1 MKTQKKSGFTLIEML
16 IVVAIIGILAALL
29 SGPLMRA
36 RRTAQLT
43 GCTNNL
49 HQIGLTVAAYTT
61 QLMPG
66 ASVTFADM
74 LAVYKEFKGVDV
86 PPQIFH
92 CPVDQFATVTSGV
105 SRISYGWD
113 TTVNVAN
120 MPANKIAAS
129 DVNFGTDDTAGNG
142 NVATAAPHYADG
154 TTILYGSNNVRRLP
168 KGVNKDEQGIEI
180 KTAVAAAAVYPAN

>member
-66 ASVTFADM
+66 T
-74 LAVYKEFKGVDV
+74 AVSFNSMAHVYTYFNGVDV

-92 CPVDQFATVTSGV
+92 CPVDQTVGTSTAMVGPGV
-105 SRISYGWD
+105 ARISYGWKPG
-113 TTVNVAN
+113 VNIAN
-120 MPANKIAAS
+120 MPANEIVAADWPTAS
-129 DVNFGTDDTAGNG
+129 GTG
-142 NVATAAPHYADG
+142 ATGAPHYDDG
-154 TTILYGSNNVRRLP
+154 TTVLYGSNQVRRLA
-168 KGVNKDEQGIEI
+168 KGVTTDEQNISIGTLVSE
-180 KTAVAAAAVYPAN
+180 

>member
-66 ASVTFADM
+66 TAVSFANM
-74 LAVYKEFKGVDV
+74 GAVYTYFQGVDV

-92 CPVDQFATVTSGV
+92 CPVDQYAGTSTVVGGAA
-105 SRISYGWD
+105 RISYGWKGSA
-113 TTVNVAN
+113 NVAN
-120 MPANKIAAS
+120 MPANEIVAA
-129 DVNFGTDDTAGNG
+129 DYPDTNATGSNG
-142 NVATAAPHYADG
+142 APHYDDG
-154 TTILYGSNNVRRLP
+154 TTVLYGSNQVRRLA
-168 KGVNKDEQGIEI
+168 KGVTADEQGIAI
-180 KTAVAAAAVYPAN
+180 TGLAAGN